1 MFNIVLKDQKL
12 PGYKE
17 LITVEVSVVALQITE
32 GNLQAQW
39 SIKLPESGPRL
50 PGALPPAPLFSGSF
64 DMPPPPAIMAGLG
77 AFFQASAPNL
87 VAGLLVKAEAA
98 AAASAFPKTT

>member
-1 MFNIVLKDQKL
+1 MFNITLEDQKL
-12 PGYKE
+12 PGYAG
-17 LITVEVSVVALQITE
+17 LITVEVSVAALQITE

-50 PGALPPAPLFSGSF
+50 PGSPPPAALFSGSF
-64 DMPPPPAIMAGLG
+64 DMTPPPAMLAGLE

-87 VAGLLVKAEAA
+87 VAGLSVKAEAA
-98 AAASAFPKTT
+98 AAAASSKTT